1 MIVEKIRAVCAAFIT
16 KISVAPMVIV
26 FFLVCMTTVDVVI
39 RKLSPYNIRGSLEL
53 TEMGMVIIIWI
64 SISFFQIGKGHIR
77 VTMFLDK
84 MPKWLNLFWDMFAHV
99 LASLIMAYCIYGGIQ
114 RVQSDVNR
122 DLRSTVLLI
131 PQFPF
136 STIMVIGEILF
147 LVLLVLD
154 TILTVVN
161 FRRKHM
167 TTEEALKAIES

>member
-1 MIVEKIRAVCAAFIT
+1 MIFEKIRAVCAGFIS

-26 FFLVCMTTVDVVI
+26 FFLVCMTTVDVII

-64 SISFFQIGKGHIR
+64 SISFFQVSKGHIR

-84 MPKWLNLFWDMFAHV
+84 MPKYLRLFWDMFAHV
-99 LASLIMAYCIYGGIQ
+99 LASVIMALCVYAGVG
-114 RVQSDVNR
+114 RVQSDINR

-136 STIMVIGEILF
+136 AIMMVIGEVLF

-154 TILTVVN
+154 TILTIVN
-161 FRRKHM
+161 FRKKEL
-167 TTEEALKAIES
+167 TTEEALEALES